1 MKYLI
6 FLYSLLQCSFDDD
19 DRNTETKKHTT
30 IKGFVDCYLKCNH
43 RPLFSFLTHFSGRRR
58 VHEETGEKTVGTDE
72 RIARRILEEYP
83 ELMNEVSIAFDGMIV
98 DLNRQF
104 PSLACE
110 LSMLFQI
117 LLFVLITFTIIIM
130 FIQNLHSYQKQTIKN
145 K

>member
-1 MKYLI
+1 MV
-6 FLYSLLQCSFDDD
+6 
-19 DRNTETKKHTT
+19 T
-30 IKGFVDCYLKCNH
+30 IKDVAREAGVAISTVSNVFNNAEQLPDAAKRFDESTGTLKGSLHRAEHLKPTTTVD
-43 RPLFSFLTHFSGRRR
+43 
-58 VHEETGEKTVGTDE
+58 EETGEKTVGTDE